1 MVSDQGGQAVL
12 FNSYIFILFFFPLC
26 LIGYFG
32 LNHCH
37 REGLSQVFLLLMN
50 LWFYGYFHVGYLAIM
65 VCSILINYLF
75 TMAMGKTR
83 APGLRKAELIL
94 AVLLNLGILFY
105 YKYFNFFLSHVNG
118 LFGTQLTL
126 RTIVLPL
133 GISFFTFQQ
142 ISYVVDS
149 YRGEVRRY
157 PFLLYASF
165 VSYFPQLV
173 AGPIVTHDELIPQFL
188 DPARKRFD
196 WENFS
201 RGLYLFVL
209 GLSKKVL
216 IADTFGRA
224 VSWGYRD
231 IAALNTTNALLVTLA
246 YTFQIY
252 FDFSGYSDMAVGLG
266 KMMNIDLPENFR
278 SPYKSHSITEF
289 WKRWHITLTRFL
301 TKYIYIP
308 LGGSRRGTARTYRN
322 VLIVFLASGIWH
334 GANDTFLLWGLAHGV
349 MSVLERMG
357 KGRLPKLPKLLSW
370 ALTFC
375 LLNLSWVL
383 FRADSVADAG
393 AMYAALFRFDFGPV
407 QAELVNAFLTP
418 EIRLLGGLPLL
429 GGLLSLPG
437 VLLSLVYFGG
447 LALAA
452 VPRNAWEHMQ
462 SFRPRWQNLAATGLL
477 LGLCVLSFSGVST
490 FLYFNF

>member
-1 MVSDQGGQAVL
+1 ML

-188 DPARKRFD
+188 DESKKHFQ
-196 WENFS
+196 WENFAQ
-201 RGLYLFVL
+201 GLYMFAL
-209 GLSKKVL
+209 GAAKKVL
-216 IADTFGRA
+216 LADTFGK
-224 VSWGYRD
+224 VSAWGFGD
-231 IAALNTTNALLVTLA
+231 VLGLDTTNAILVALA
-246 YTFQIY
+246 YTIQIY
-252 FDFSGYSDMAVGLG
+252 FDFSGYCDMATGMAR
-266 KMMNIDLPENFR
+266 MMNIDLPMNFN
-278 SPYKSHSITEF
+278 SPYKALTIGEF
-289 WKRWHITLTRFL
+289 WDRWHMTLTRFL
-301 TKYIYIP
+301 TKYIYFP
-308 LGGSRRGTARTYRN
+308 LGGSRKGAVRTYRN
-322 VLIVFLASGIWH
+322 ILIVFLASGLWH
-334 GANDTFLLWGLAHGV
+334 GAAYTYILWGLVHGIL
-349 MSVLERMG
+349 SIIGRKW
-357 KGRLPKLPKLLSW
+357 KGWFQSLHPALSW
-370 ALTFC
+370 GLTFSMIV
-375 LLNLSWVL
+375 LTMSLFRSNTVTDFLNLCKAV
-383 FRADSVADAG
+383 
-393 AMYAALFRFDFGPV
+393 MHMQFGPISD
-407 QAELVNAFLTP
+407 QITGAFLLP
-418 EIRLLGGLPLL
+418 ELGFLMKTIPAFLYL
-429 GGLLSLPG
+429 DYYPG
-437 VLLSLVYFGG
+437 ALVLLAYGFAMG
-447 LALAA
+447 LILG
-452 VPRNAWEHMQ
+452 PKNSREHMLA
-462 SFRPRWQNLAATGLL
+462 FRPTPARMVGTALL
-477 LGLCVLSFSGVST
+477 LAWCILSFSGVST